1 MRFKKQVNDFD
12 FGIGIGFGFDSD
24 CEKVLPFLFLIVS
37 LLRFAFASVVVVVSV
52 SWLACG
58 GDSGVCS
65 GAQFCT
71 LLAVEH
77 QTVVTRSI
85 ST

>member
-1 MRFKKQVNDFD
+1 MQFKKQVNDFD
-12 FGIGIGFGFDSD
+12 FGFDF
-24 CEKVLPFLFLIVS
+24 EKVLPFCLFGFLIIVS
-37 LLRFAFASVVVVVSV
+37 LLRFAVALVVVVISVSV
-52 SWLACG
+52 SWYSCCG
-58 GDSGVCS
+58 GVCS

-71 LLAVEH
+71 LLVVEH